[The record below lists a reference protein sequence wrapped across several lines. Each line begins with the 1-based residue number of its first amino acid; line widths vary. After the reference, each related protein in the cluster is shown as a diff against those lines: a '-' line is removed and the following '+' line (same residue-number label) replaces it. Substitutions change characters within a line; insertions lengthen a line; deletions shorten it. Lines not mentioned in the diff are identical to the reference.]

1 LSIVG
6 HPSIS
11 PAFKNL
17 LPFCSDEWKLGFIV
31 MNEGFVFEF
40 RYKNNKKMILLDLYL
55 NVVSN
60 DH

>member
-40 RYKNNKKMILLDLYL
+40 RYKNNKK
-55 NVVSN
+55 N
-60 DH
+60 DIVGFVFECSFK